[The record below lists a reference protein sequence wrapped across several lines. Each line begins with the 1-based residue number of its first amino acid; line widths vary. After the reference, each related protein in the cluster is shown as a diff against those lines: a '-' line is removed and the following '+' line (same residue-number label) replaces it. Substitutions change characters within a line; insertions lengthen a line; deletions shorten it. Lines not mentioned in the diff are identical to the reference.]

1 MPTILCHRGRTVTAD
16 DLETIRALL
25 MAHSEA
31 SRRAFSQRLCE
42 HWDWRQANG
51 ALRDMVCRSLLL
63 ALHRA
68 GHIVLPAVRA
78 CPPNNAIAR
87 RPTPLR
93 GTNAAPDPCS
103 TISTWHRKRSVSS
116 NSQLTRPRGGFF
128 APALRFL
135 AGPSHWLSLP
145 RLWTKKTLSELL
157 TTAFSTAKLLLTVRT
172 VHHPVPFLV
181 AWNLAISPSATQG

>member
-87 RPTPLR
+87 RRPPPVAVDRTPL
-93 GTNAAPDPCS
+93 AE
-103 TISTWHRKRSVSS
+103 
-116 NSQLTRPRGGFF
+116 QLD
-128 APALRFL
+128 ALGVIELQPVRRT
-135 AGPSHWLSLP
+135 SRE
-145 RLWTKKTLSELL
+145 RLFDHLI
-157 TTAFSTAKLLLTVRT
+157 VRA
-172 VHHPVPFLV
+172 VDNGL
-181 AWNLAISPSATQG
+181 